1 MSHKKIN
8 INPDLFN
15 LSSSKTKKN
24 KKSGIINKPLIS
36 PNILKN
42 KLLKRIKDFKKR
54 ETSNL
59 ENNKT
64 KLTENNEKENSF
76 SGGNSKVDTTTTSE
90 SYSDEFNDSINFLQ
104 SLSKQKKLDDEKLKY
119 ERLTQ
124 KRKEDLEKKTLKNH
138 EALLINASSSSSS
151 SSSNTNIPLVNI
163 DLPDEL
169 KESLIVQPSI
179 SNTFSISKPKQDSV
193 PYGVL
198 KNGSKPTYRTWTK
211 TQKNTIVTS
220 PQSALVIENNTNFK
234 QSTEREQRLNNLK
247 EKIKQRQVEGIVQQN
262 DVMMTQN
269 LIQKPSTNTND
280 KPSIFI
286 KTPTQPDQQSEI
298 QQTFSNNNSTINVE
312 QIEKE
317 PFKRITKKTIRRKY
331 TLGKLKNKN
340 VVAVLLKDRNTR
352 KKVLSAQ
359 KDLKKNSINDVKT
372 YLKNHNL
379 IKVGSNAPNDV
390 IRKLYESAMLAGEI
404 TNVNTENLLHNFS
417 KEDKEL

>member
-15 LSSSKTKKN
+15 IGSKTKKN
-24 KKSGIINKPLIS
+24 RDKKVGILNKPMIS

-42 KLLKRIKDFKKR
+42 KLLKRIKEFKKR
-54 ETSNL
+54 ETSSL

-64 KLTENNEKENSF
+64 KLNENTESKENI
-76 SGGNSKVDTTTTSE
+76 NMKVDTTTATE
-90 SYSDEFNDSINFLQ
+90 TYSDEFNDSINFLQ
-104 SLSKQKKLDDEKLKY
+104 SLSKQKKLDEEKLKY
-119 ERLTQ
+119 ERFNQ
-124 KRKEDLEKKTLKNH
+124 KRKEELERKTVKNH
-138 EALLINASSSSSS
+138 EALLNSVST
-151 SSSNTNIPLVNI
+151 SNLNSPLVNI
-163 DLPDEL
+163 ELPDEL
-169 KESLIVQPSI
+169 KESLIIQQPN
-179 SNTFSISKPKQDSV
+179 SNTFTVSQPRIDTV

-198 KNGSKPTYRTWTK
+198 KNGSKPTYRTWNK
-211 TQKNTIVTS
+211 TQRNMIVTN
-220 PQSALVIENNTNFK
+220 PQSALVIENNTNLR
-234 QSTEREQRLNNLK
+234 QSSEREQRLNHLK
-247 EKIKQRQVEGIVQQN
+247 EKIKQKQAEEINPQN

-269 LIQKPSTNTND
+269 LIQKPAD

-286 KTPTQPDQQSEI
+286 QTTPTQQPEIINPILLSSQEQNQS
-298 QQTFSNNNSTINVE
+298 QNQSQNN
-312 QIEKE
+312 

-340 VVAVLLKDRNTR
+340 AVAVLLKDRNTR

-359 KDLKKNSINDVKT
+359 KDLKKNSMNDVKT
-372 YLKNHNL
+372 YLRNHNL

-404 TNVNTENLLHNFS
+404 TNTNSETLLHNFS